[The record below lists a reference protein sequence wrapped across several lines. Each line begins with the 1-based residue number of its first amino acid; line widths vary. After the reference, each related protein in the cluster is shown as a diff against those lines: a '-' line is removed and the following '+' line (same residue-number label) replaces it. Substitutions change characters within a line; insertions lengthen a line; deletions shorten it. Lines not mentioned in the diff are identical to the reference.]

1 MTLYAGLA
9 GTLREANVVHWNSYM
24 PPTIL
29 CNVLPLFLNICLCRD
44 SSMDHIQ
51 MYIDAFSSV
60 DSLILLRMQP
70 TVESLERLIFRNG
83 GTR

>member
-9 GTLREANVVHWNSYM
+9 GTLREPNVVHWNSYM

-29 CNVLPLFLNICLCRD
+29 CNVLPLFLNISLSRD
-44 SSMDHIQ
+44 STIG
-51 MYIDAFSSV
+51 YIRSKMSESTLENASIYICMWS
-60 DSLILLRMQP
+60 IL
-70 TVESLERLIFRNG
+70 ESLERLIFRNG

>member
-1 MTLYAGLA
+1 MTLCAGLA
-9 GTLREANVVHWNSYM
+9 GTLREPNVVHWNSYM
-24 PPTIL
+24 PPMIL

-51 MYIDAFSSV
+51 MYIDEFSSV
-60 DSLILLRMQP
+60 GSLILLRMQP
-70 TVESLERLIFRNG
+70 IVESLERLIFRNG

>member
-1 MTLYAGLA
+1 MTLCAGLA
-9 GTLREANVVHWNSYM
+9 GTLREPNVVYWNSYM

-29 CNVLPLFLNICLCRD
+29 CDVLRLFLNICLCRD

-60 DSLILLRMQP
+60 DSLILLRM
-70 TVESLERLIFRNG
+70 
-83 GTR
+83 